1 MKVAIINRSDR
12 RGGAAVVSLRLTEAL
27 RRRGIDARLLT
38 CEKISDAECVSTV
51 ACQNY
56 QKIPF
61 LAERLGVFVSNG
73 FDRRSLF
80 ALDPASH
87 GLPLWKDPFVRE
99 ADVLCLN
106 WINQGMLSL
115 DGLKKLIE
123 LRKPIVWT
131 MHDMWNLTGIC
142 HHSGLCER
150 YCGECGECGE
160 CPLLGRKSAPDDLSR
175 KVWKRKKEAYDLA
188 DSLIGG
194 ITFVAVSNWLADRA
208 KRSGLLKD
216 RKVEVIPNPFPVDTP
231 FHPSETNEPYRRKRV
246 IFGAARLDDPVKGL
260 PILKRALEILC
271 RDYPGV
277 ADTTEIITFGTFKN
291 PESATG
297 FALPHTHLGVLSS
310 SGDIVAAYR
319 DSHVVVSSS
328 LWETLPGTLV
338 EGQANGCIPVS
349 FDRGGQLDIIDH
361 GKTGYIAHFEEG
373 DDEGNAR
380 RLAEALAEALTS
392 APATICGDM
401 LRSVVERF
409 DSDAIARRYE
419 ALFTRSQL

>member
-12 RGGAAVVSLRLTEAL
+12 RGGAAVVSLRLAEAL

-38 CEKISDAECVSTV
+38 CEKLSDAECVSTV
-51 ACQNY
+51 ASRRY

-73 FDRRSLF
+73 FDRKSLF

-87 GLPLWKDPFVRE
+87 GLPLWKVPFVRE
-99 ADVLCLN
+99 ADVICLN
-106 WINQGMLSL
+106 WVNQGMLSIE
-115 DGLKKLIE
+115 GLKKLIG

-150 YCGECGECGE
+150 YCGQCGE
-160 CPLLGRKSAPDDLSR
+160 CPLLGSRSAPDDMSR

-208 KRSGLLKD
+208 RRSGLLKNQ
-216 RKVEVIPNPFPVDTP
+216 RVEVIPNAFPVDTS
-231 FHPSETNEPYRRKRV
+231 FLPSETDDLVGRKKV

-260 PILKRALEILC
+260 PILKRSLEILC
-271 RDYPGV
+271 RDYPEV
-277 ADTTEIITFGTFKN
+277 ADATELVTFGAFKN

-310 SGDIVAAYR
+310 AADVADAYR
-319 DSHVVVSSS
+319 NSQVVVSSS

-349 FDRGGQLDIIDH
+349 FDRGGQRDIIEH

-373 DDEGNAR
+373 DDVGNAR
-380 RLAEALAEALTS
+380 RLAEAISEALTS
-392 APATICGDM
+392 AHSTIRGDM
-401 LRSVVERF
+401 LRSVIERF
-409 DSDAIARRYE
+409 DSDAIASQYE
-419 ALFTRSQL
+419 ALFKGLRP